1 PAFHYSLQPECSTRR
16 VKAQFARDPTGRL
29 AADWPEDRRP
39 LRGRGVVYT
48 AVFLTS
54 WPYCRYRSAV
64 ARVAGPWGGPG
75 GRQDEGAGGERVPQ
89 RFLPRAPIRR
99 VAGAAPPRDLLSRC
113 LG

>member
-1 PAFHYSLQPECSTRR
+1 MARAMVATVTSVPLRRQSLCFIDLALAMAPAFHYSLQPECSTRR

-75 GRQDEGAGGERVPQ
+75 GRKDEGSGG
-89 RFLPRAPIRR
+89 
-99 VAGAAPPRDLLSRC
+99 
-113 LG
+113 